1 MFNPSLIFIGS
12 SIPIF
17 VVLTIA
23 TISRRLTKGRSNVLF
38 LVILWLSIFASVSDF
53 LNAFAAQNPPL
64 SDREISVAYIFNYVY
79 FFTRHAVNMLY
90 IPYMYAVTGT
100 WFKTKKIYVKLLMA
114 LPYSVVCTLLF
125 INMKNDYVFTVT
137 KDEGYAR
144 GDGIIWLYIM
154 AAMYLVYGVY
164 MLVTKR
170 KQLQLSEWMSLASIY
185 ILNIIGIGI
194 QFVNSMLLVEN
205 YFTAITL
212 LFVVLYV
219 QKPEI
224 QIDLNTG
231 LPGYFAFRDEM
242 KKIETSGQR
251 VQVIIASI
259 TNSDELRRY
268 LGEKGFF
275 DYIYAFGRTISVF
288 GRREKLHYEYYY
300 EDPGNIYV
308 ILEEMDYN
316 PVQAIP
322 QIRESFRKNNPI
334 ADIGVR
340 VDLKAVSIMFPQ
352 DIPTAAQVITFG
364 HNFTRFTGSKI
375 FYHAPRIFDR
385 REYQIRMRLDEILKR
400 GVSEGRI
407 LLGFDPIW
415 SVKEDRAVFAEVSA
429 AIEDEAFGRI
439 DEETLEVA
447 AGAGGGYTI
456 FEENVLEQVF
466 SYVGAGSMAHDG
478 FSYMVLKLSTSLA
491 MQKNF
496 TDLIWNLR
504 SKYGVHPEH
513 ICFAFRETVYNAMGE
528 NYEENINKLSIQGY
542 RLALDGYGRGYTDI
556 THLSQLPV
564 SIIILDEVLVNEA
577 ESEKTGTLLRGTIR
591 MLKETDLSVVAPGVF
606 DKETYN
612 MLMDMG
618 CDLMQGQLIND
629 WITKKEEES

>member
-1 MFNPSLIFIGS
+1 MNYLALTFIVV

-17 VVLTIA
+17 LVLIIA
-23 TISRRLTKGRSNVLF
+23 TVSRRLTAGRSNILF
-38 LVILWLSIFASVSDF
+38 LFVLILSLIVATSDF
-53 LNAFAAQNPPL
+53 ICNLVNEGGIL
-64 SDREISVAYIFNYVY
+64 SETNISIITVFNYIY
-79 FFTRHAVNMLY
+79 FFCRHAVNMLY
-90 IPYMYAVTGT
+90 IFYIYSVTRT
-100 WFKTKKIYVKLLMA
+100 WFKIKGLSRKILVG
-114 LPYSVVCTLLF
+114 LPYIAVCVLL
-125 INMKNDYVFTVT
+125 ILNPRNHLVFTVT
-137 KDEGYAR
+137 PEFGYERGEGILLIY
-144 GDGIIWLYIM
+144 GL
-154 AAMYLVYGVY
+154 AAVYLVFGVY
-164 MLVTKR
+164 LIISR
-170 KQLQLSEWMSLASIY
+170 KKLLRLSEWLSLFTIY
-185 ILNIIGIGI
+185 LLNIVGVGI
-194 QFVNSMLLVEN
+194 QFVREDLMVESF
-205 YFTAITL
+205 FTAITL

-275 DYIYAFGRTISVF
+275 DYIYAFGRAISSF
-288 GRREKLHYEYYY
+288 GRREKLHFEYYY

-322 QIRESFRKNNPI
+322 QIRDNFRKNNPI

-340 VDLKAVSIMFPQ
+340 VDVKAVSILFPQ
-352 DIPTAAQVITFG
+352 DIPTAAEIITFG

-375 FYHAPRIFDR
+375 FYHAPQIFDR
-385 REYQIRMRLDEILKR
+385 REYQIRMKLDEVLKR
-400 GVSEGRI
+400 GVGEGHI

-415 SVKEDRAVFAEVSA
+415 SIREDKALFAEVSA
-429 AIEDEAFGRI
+429 AIDDEEFGRI

-447 AGAGGGYTI
+447 AGQGGSYTI

-466 SYVGAGSMAHDG
+466 SYVGAGGMIHDG
-478 FSYMVLKLSTSLA
+478 FSYVVLKLSTGLA

-528 NYEENINKLSIQGY
+528 NYEENINKLSLQGY
-542 RLALDGYGRGYTDI
+542 RLALGGYGRGYTDI
-556 THLSQLPV
+556 THLSRLPV
-564 SIIILDEVLVNEA
+564 STIILDEILVNEA
-577 ESEKTGTLLRGTIR
+577 KSEKAGTLLQGTIR
-591 MLKETDLSVVAPGVF
+591 MLKETDLQVVAPGVF
-606 DKETYN
+606 DEKTYN
-612 MLMDMG
+612 MLVDMG

-629 WITKKEEES
+629 RIIKKGEEN

>member
-1 MFNPSLIFIGS
+1 MFRTSLIFIGS

-38 LVILWLSIFASVSDF
+38 LVILWLSIFASISDF
-53 LNAFAAQNPPL
+53 LNAYAVLDPPL
-64 SDREISVAYIFNYVY
+64 SEWEISVAYIFNYVY

-90 IPYMYAVTGT
+90 IAYMYAVTGT
-100 WFKTKKIYVKLLMA
+100 WFKTKKIYVKLLIA
-114 LPYSVVCTLLF
+114 LPYSVVCALLF
-125 INMKNDYVFTVT
+125 MNMKTSYVFTVT

-154 AAMYLVYGVY
+154 AAMYLIYGVY
-164 MLVTKR
+164 MLATKR
-170 KQLQLSEWMSLASIY
+170 KQLRLSEWLSLSSIY
-185 ILNIIGIGI
+185 FLNIIGIGI
-194 QFVNSMLLVEN
+194 QFVNSTLLVEN

-231 LPGYFAFRDEM
+231 LPGYFAFRDEI

-275 DYIYAFGRTISVF
+275 DYIYAFGRTISTF
-288 GRREKLHYEYYY
+288 GRREKLHFEYFY

-322 QIRESFRKNNPI
+322 QIRDSFRKNNPI

-340 VDLKAVSIMFPQ
+340 VDLKAVSIMFPK
-352 DIPTAAQVITFG
+352 DIPTAAEIITFG
-364 HNFTRFTGSKI
+364 HNFTRFVGSKI
-375 FYHAPRIFDR
+375 FYHAPQIFDR
-385 REYQIRMRLDEILKR
+385 SEYQISMKLDEVLKR
-400 GVSEGRI
+400 GVSEERI
-407 LLGFDPIW
+407 RLGFDPIW

-429 AIEDEAFGRI
+429 AIDDEEFGII

-447 AGAGGGYTI
+447 AGAGGSLTI

-466 SYVGAGSMAHDG
+466 SYVGTGGLAKDG
-478 FSYMVLKLSTSLA
+478 FSYVVMPLSAGLA
-491 MQKNF
+491 MQKSF

-504 SKYGVHPEH
+504 GRYGVHPEH
-513 ICFAFRETVYNAMGE
+513 ICFAFRESVYNTMGE

-556 THLSQLPV
+556 THLSRLPV
-564 SIIILDEVLVNEA
+564 STIVIDNVLVNEA
-577 ESEKTGTLLRGTIR
+577 EAEKTGTLLRGTIR
-591 MLKETDLSVVAPGVF
+591 MLKEADLSVVAPGVF
-606 DKETYN
+606 DEETYN
-612 MLMDMG
+612 MLIGMG
-618 CDLMQGQLIND
+618 CDLMQGQFIND
-629 WITKKEEES
+629 RMKKKEEES